1 MAVANRIEKD
11 LEEAIQTGN
20 SPVHLCLQ
28 GLFVLLCSHEF
39 SIASGILNSEEESDI
54 LNVRTSV
61 LYDQYERVSRM
72 EWRKKSWSL
81 KTSIL
86 LSCVGCM
93 VLAMLLQLVL
103 FNASS
108 SSVISAQTAQI
119 NRTTL
124 ENLSDDVYDRL
135 KRIENSLITIYEHKS
150 FVRDLAAGKDAQVLS
165 QDYATLAYE
174 MAGSA
179 FDSDEHLVALYLY
192 TMDHGLI
199 SSYRHAQ
206 TPIYTY
212 PADIYDHSMKGS
224 DAGVHEI
231 VAANPTVMAV
241 TSYDNSKRELR
252 LMRCVLRILENAQT
266 PIGYM
271 VCDIDPK
278 GFESLMRKYRYASEQ
293 AVWLQPQGRAFTV
306 SVLPKNAETVSL
318 MNNLS
323 ALAQAGDVL
332 PDNQDSH
339 SLYFTPVRKY
349 GLTLYS
355 LIPSSALNANQS
367 MLLSST
373 LFAFALVLLLFVV
386 LFFFISRGLTRPL
399 EQMVSTM
406 NRIKQGETELRLPQ
420 MHQDELGKLGSTF
433 NDMLDRIEVLIAR
446 EYQTA
451 IQLNDTKYKALQTQ
465 VNPHFLYNT
474 LDTMSAIAMIHDCQ
488 IVSTL
493 CHALSDLFRYSLRM
507 DEPLAPISEEL
518 KHLKNYM
525 FVINVRMNDSIH
537 MTIDIPADMLKT
549 RVPRLSL
556 QPLVEN
562 AISHGLRNKRGEKQ
576 IHISAR
582 RTEME
587 ILLSITDNGVG
598 MSEEMLEKVRTMDPE
613 KALSTGT
620 SIGLLNIAARLKLLF
635 GREYGLEVESGE
647 QEGTTVILHIPSEQ
661 EEANHGE

>member
-1 MAVANRIEKD
+1 MRRPK
-11 LEEAIQTGN
+11 
-20 SPVHLCLQ
+20 
-28 GLFVLLCSHEF
+28 
-39 SIASGILNSEEESDI
+39 
-54 LNVRTSV
+54 RT
-61 LYDQYERVSRM
+61 
-72 EWRKKSWSL
+72 WSL
-81 KTSIL
+81 KSSIL
-86 LSCVGCM
+86 ISCVGCM

-103 FNASS
+103 FTASS

-150 FVRDLAAGKDAQVLS
+150 FVRDLAAVRDAQALS
-165 QDYATLAYE
+165 RDYAALAYE
-174 MAGSA
+174 MANSA

-224 DAGVHEI
+224 DEGVREI
-231 VAANPTVMAV
+231 VAANPSVMAV
-241 TSYDNSKRELR
+241 TSYDNDKRGLR
-252 LMRCVLRILENAQT
+252 LVRCVLRILENAQT

-271 VCDIDPK
+271 VCDVDPK

-293 AVWLQPQGRAFTV
+293 AVWLQPQGRTFMTG
-306 SVLPKNAETVSL
+306 VLPESAQTVAL
-318 MNNLS
+318 MNSLS
-323 ALAQAGDVL
+323 LRAQAGEML
-332 PDNQDSH
+332 PDKQDSH
-339 SLYFTPVRKY
+339 SLYSSPVRKY

-367 MLLSST
+367 MLMSST
-373 LFAFALVLLLFVV
+373 LLAFALVFVLFVA

-420 MHQDELGKLGSTF
+420 MHQDELKKLGSTF
-433 NDMLDRIEVLIAR
+433 NDMLDQIQDLIAR

-493 CHALSDLFRYSLRM
+493 CHALSELFRYSLRM
-507 DEPLAPISEEL
+507 DEPLALISDEL

-525 FVINVRMNDSIH
+525 FVMNVRMNDSIH
-537 MTIDIPADMLKT
+537 MTIDIPAEMMKT

-562 AISHGLRNKRGEKQ
+562 AVSHGLRNKRGEKN

-582 RTEME
+582 RTDTE
-587 ILLSITDNGVG
+587 ILLSIADNGVG
-598 MSEEMLEKVRTMDPE
+598 MPREMLDRVRSIDPE
-613 KALSTGT
+613 QALSTGG
-620 SIGLLNIAARLKLLF
+620 SIGLLNIAARLRLLF
-635 GREYGLEVESGE
+635 GGEYGLEVDSRE
-647 QEGTTVILHIPSEQ
+647 QEGTTITLHIPFAQ
-661 EEANHGE
+661 EEQDDG

>member
-1 MAVANRIEKD
+1 MR
-11 LEEAIQTGN
+11 
-20 SPVHLCLQ
+20 H
-28 GLFVLLCSHEF
+28 F
-39 SIASGILNSEEESDI
+39 
-54 LNVRTSV
+54 
-61 LYDQYERVSRM
+61 
-72 EWRKKSWSL
+72 RKTWSL
-81 KTSIL
+81 KSSIL

-103 FNASS
+103 FTASS
-108 SSVISAQTAQI
+108 SSVISVQTAQI
-119 NRTTL
+119 NRRTL

-150 FVRDLAAGKDAQVLS
+150 FVRELADHRDADALARK
-165 QDYATLAYE
+165 YAALAYE

-179 FDSDEHLVALYLY
+179 FDSDENLVALYIY
-192 TMDHGLI
+192 TMDHALV
-199 SSYRHAQ
+199 SAYRHAQ

-212 PADIYDHSMKGS
+212 PVDIYDHSMKGS
-224 DAGVHEI
+224 DEGVKDI
-231 VAANPTVMAV
+231 VASNPSVMAV

-252 LMRCVLRILENAQT
+252 LVRCVLRILENAQT
-266 PIGYM
+266 PVGYM
-271 VCDIDPK
+271 VCDVDPK
-278 GFESLMRKYRYASEQ
+278 GLESLMRKYRYADEQ
-293 AVWLQPQGRAFTV
+293 AVWLQPQGKNWI
-306 SVLPKNAETVSL
+306 SCMLPNSGETVSL
-318 MNNLS
+318 MESLS
-323 ALAQAGDVL
+323 ERARKGEALSDKHA
-332 PDNQDSH
+332 SH
-339 SLYFTPVRKY
+339 SLYSSPVRKY
-349 GLTLYS
+349 GLRLYS
-355 LIPSSALNANQS
+355 LIPSSALNANQT

-373 LFAFALVLLLFVV
+373 ILVFVLVLVLFVV
-386 LFFFISRGLTRPL
+386 LFIFISRGLTRPL
-399 EQMVSTM
+399 DQMADTM
-406 NRIKQGETELRLPQ
+406 NRIRQGETELRLPE
-420 MHQDELGKLGSTF
+420 MRQDELSKLGNTF
-433 NDMLDRIEVLIAR
+433 NSMLDRIEDLIAR

-582 RTEME
+582 RTQTE
-587 ILLSITDNGVG
+587 ILLSIADNGVG
-598 MSEEMLEKVRTMDPE
+598 MSEEMLEKVRTMNPE
-613 KALSTGT
+613 KALSAST

-647 QEGTTVILHIPSEQ
+647 QEGTTVTLHIPLIQ
-661 EEANHGE
+661 EDTDHGE

>member
-1 MAVANRIEKD
+1 MVHMRKQKRI
-11 LEEAIQTGN
+11 
-20 SPVHLCLQ
+20 
-28 GLFVLLCSHEF
+28 
-39 SIASGILNSEEESDI
+39 
-54 LNVRTSV
+54 
-61 LYDQYERVSRM
+61 
-72 EWRKKSWSL
+72 WSL

-86 LSCVGCM
+86 LSCVGCV

-124 ENLSDDVYDRL
+124 ENLSDDIYDRL

-150 FVRDLAAGKDAQVLS
+150 FVRDLAASGDAQALS
-165 QDYATLAYE
+165 RDYATLTYE
-174 MAGSA
+174 MANSA

-192 TMDHGLI
+192 TMEHDLI

-224 DAGVHEI
+224 DVGVQEI
-231 VAANPTVMAV
+231 VASNPTVMAV
-241 TSYDNSKRELR
+241 TSYDNSKRGLR
-252 LMRCVLRILENAQT
+252 LVRCVLRILENAQT

-271 VCDIDPK
+271 VCDVDPK

-293 AVWLQPQGRAFTV
+293 AVWLQAQGRTFIA
-306 SVLPKNAETVSL
+306 SVLPESGETVSL
-318 MNNLS
+318 MNSLS
-323 ALAQAGDVL
+323 VRARDGETL
-332 PDNQDSH
+332 PDNRNSH
-339 SLYFTPVRKY
+339 SLYSSPVRKY

-367 MLLSST
+367 MLMSST
-373 LFAFALVLLLFVV
+373 VLAFALVLVLFVV

-399 EQMVSTM
+399 EQMVFTM
-406 NRIKQGETELRLPQ
+406 NRIKQGETQLRLPQ
-420 MHQDELGKLGSTF
+420 MHQDELAKLGSAF
-433 NDMLDRIEVLIAR
+433 NDMLDQIEELIAR

-507 DEPLAPISEEL
+507 DEPLSTISDEL
-518 KHLKNYM
+518 RHLKNYM
-525 FVINVRMNDSIH
+525 FVMNVRMNDTIQ
-537 MTIDIPADMLKT
+537 MTIDIPAEMMKT
-549 RVPRLSL
+549 HVPRLSL

-562 AISHGLRNKRGEKQ
+562 AISHGLRNKRGEKH
-576 IHISAR
+576 IRISAR
-582 RTEME
+582 RTDTE
-587 ILLSITDNGVG
+587 ILLSIVDNGVG
-598 MSEEMLEKVRTMDPE
+598 MQKEMLERIRTIDPE
-613 KALSTGT
+613 QALSTGS

-635 GREYGLEVESGE
+635 GTEYGLEVDSRQ
-647 QEGTTVILHIPSEQ
+647 QEGTTITLHIPSVQ
-661 EEANHGE
+661 EEQDDGQQKA

>member
-1 MAVANRIEKD
+1 MK
-11 LEEAIQTGN
+11 
-20 SPVHLCLQ
+20 PVKH
-28 GLFVLLCSHEF
+28 
-39 SIASGILNSEEESDI
+39 A
-54 LNVRTSV
+54 
-61 LYDQYERVSRM
+61 
-72 EWRKKSWSL
+72 WSL

-86 LSCVGCM
+86 VSCIGCM
-93 VLAMLLQLVL
+93 MLAMLVQLVL

-108 SSVISAQTAQI
+108 SSIITAQTAQI

-124 ENLSDDVYDRL
+124 QNLSDDVYNRF
-135 KRIENSLITIYEHKS
+135 KQIENSLITIYEHKS
-150 FVRDLAAGKDAQVLS
+150 FVRDLADESDGDVLAHR
-165 QDYATLAYE
+165 YAALAYE
-174 MAGSA
+174 MAGGA
-179 FDSDEHLVALYLY
+179 FDSDENLVALYIY
-192 TMDHGLI
+192 TMDHHLI

-224 DAGVHEI
+224 DEGVKDI
-231 VAANPTVMAV
+231 VAANPSVMAV

-252 LMRCVLRILENAQT
+252 LVRCVLRILENAQT
-266 PIGYM
+266 PVGYM
-271 VCDIDPK
+271 VCDVDPK
-278 GFESLMRKYRYASEQ
+278 GFESLMRKYRYADEQ
-293 AVWLQPQGRAFTV
+293 AVWLQPQGRSLIT
-306 SVLPKNAETVSL
+306 SVLPEKEETISL
-318 MNNLS
+318 MGSLS
-323 ALAQAGDVL
+323 RRAQDGELLSD
-332 PDNQDSH
+332 QQSSH
-339 SLYFTPVRKY
+339 SLYSVPVRKY

-355 LIPSSALNANQS
+355 LIPSSALNANQA
-367 MLLSST
+367 MLTNST
-373 LFAFALVLLLFVV
+373 ILAFVWVLVLFVV
-386 LFFFISRGLTRPL
+386 LFIFISRGLTRPL
-399 EQMVSTM
+399 DQMADTM
-406 NRIKQGETELRLPQ
+406 NRIRQGETELRLPE
-420 MHQDELGKLGSTF
+420 MRQDELNKLGNTF
-433 NDMLDRIEVLIAR
+433 NSMLDRIEDLIAR

-493 CHALSDLFRYSLRM
+493 CHARSDLFRYSLRM

-582 RTEME
+582 RTQTE
-587 ILLSITDNGVG
+587 ILLSIADNGVG
-598 MSEEMLEKVRTMDPE
+598 MSEEMLEKVRTMNPE

-647 QEGTTVILHIPSEQ
+647 QEGTTVILHIPFEQ
-661 EEANHGE
+661 EETDHGE